1 MKSNIP
7 PKTFWHTG
15 QSFLIIAPESTWEE
29 VISGAITEFAV
40 SKFDYTEVG
49 QENTLSIEESRQ
61 IEEISRH
68 LPSQGKVRL
77 SVIKYIDSSSDSA
90 ANAMLKILE
99 EVPKCTRLLLFAKT
113 KQILPTI
120 RSRCNE
126 WSNRKVTEV
135 IENLLPLD
143 KVQDFATVSLKI
155 GKIVESNQSGSLLDQ
170 WTREL
175 IARKNVQPLRWVID
189 ARNMLSST
197 AINAQAMLEVTY
209 LHLIDG
215 VELPNAVV
223 SKKRDHGNI

>member
-1 MKSNIP
+1 MKSNTP
-7 PKTFWHTG
+7 PNTFWHTG
-15 QSFLIIAPESTWEE
+15 QSFLIIAPENTWEE
-29 VISGAITEFAV
+29 IINQAITEFAV
-40 SKFDYTEVG
+40 SKFDYAEVG
-49 QENTLSIEESRQ
+49 QESVLSIEESRQ

-77 SVIKYIDSSSDSA
+77 SVIKFIDNSSDSA

-120 RSRCNE
+120 RSRCSE
-126 WSNRKVTEV
+126 WSNRKVADI
-135 IENLLPLD
+135 IEILLPLD
-143 KVQDFATVSLKI
+143 KAQDFATVSLKI
-155 GKIVESNQSGSLLDQ
+155 GKIVESNQSGILLDQ

-175 IARKNVQPLRWVID
+175 IDRKNIQPVRWIID

-215 VELPNAVV
+215 AELPNNVV